1 MGRGLEGHFG
11 SVLGFFRRVM
21 AVRHSINVGSHSS
34 LDLSA
39 SEQMTLHDYSIT
51 LRRKLAKFAN
61 QENRLGIPLM
71 NLEPLKLA
79 ITNLKPTGKD
89 GFEGLLAL
97 ALSQITRNPMRLA
110 ASGIQ
115 FGVDGQGED
124 RLNPVCFEAK
134 RYSSNLSR
142 EVVLSKI
149 SDLGRRKNEAEI
161 LWVLGATVEVPN
173 QLVQDLHSE
182 GEEKGIA
189 TLVLDWNDHSLPSL
203 AVMLSR
209 ARSNIAGWIAERT
222 TASST
227 EDELK
232 RLLKQLRI
240 DEEAQARWEKL
251 YAEFSASE
259 ISGRQAIVANKSWL
273 ETTLSSQIKA
283 QSRFGQPTAPLRK
296 DIPVLA
302 RETVKHGIDTALGT
316 STTCIV
322 LGTEGVG
329 KSWIAAKVALEFGG
343 LSLIL
348 GAEKFEGINT
358 AELEKL
364 LAHEFATQTK
374 SAHANITRWKR
385 RLTAWEAK
393 PPCESFLLVVDGINQ
408 RPAVPWDRI
417 LMILEGFVED
427 RGGKLLVTSRP
438 RFFERHVQRG
448 FDRPQKITVSDWSAG
463 ERNQV
468 LSAADID
475 PSSLDTTTL
484 MSLLNPRL
492 LGIALSILPR
502 DNPNAWKG
510 LTVEGLLF
518 EHIRRT
524 QVDGFETQSPEDLCF
539 ALSQAAGCILD
550 TICNGQ
556 SDKQD
561 FVFESDLRSVKETRF
576 FQSVKGPSGGYTL
589 NEEGLSLALGF
600 ALIDRILS
608 SSSTFDELASH
619 VASLIEPIAALDQ
632 TSRIVLAALH
642 ICGCDPERHDP
653 SVLECLVN
661 AFCELQNLDDDAYP
675 QFYDV
680 VRKQPEAAL
689 SAAKRKLLEWRN
701 PINERWL
708 VKAVKQMFVSASTRP
723 AVEKAISDWLRHM
736 NTDAR
741 DQQTKFGRADEKD
754 EEHAEARQQEI
765 NLAIASLSDYEREV
779 FETCHIVKGDTGSLL
794 IQSLELLA
802 GEKLAPW
809 AESLATLSFGLHF
822 DHSINR
828 AHEAFRQLT
837 LFNRIDPVEAGDA
850 FLEAAEPFRTDD
862 TSPAGKWSLV
872 RMLYATGH
880 EDHSK
885 DAFAIGDALRKELN
899 LPDFHFSRLE
909 QICAT
914 DPCDPSSKR
923 PDNVSP
929 TIQSFSEIETGKL
942 LTAMG
947 RANEDMDFED
957 ALCAVS
963 RFGPETAVAKSREF
977 CRSIL
982 SRVGLP
988 LRQLASCGTY
998 LAPLL
1003 GPNDALEL
1011 SKRLREGRG
1020 LEILPE
1026 SEAKIVKC
1034 YMTMFAMHQLTGDE
1048 QLQLLVCENLAG
1060 DYAIDCIPSFK
1071 KPSEPAV
1078 LETLE
1083 AARHGGNVNAASSA
1097 LSLVAHTYDCLSP
1110 KLAET
1115 IAGFSESKNQ
1125 FVRAAVFQVAL
1136 HTDNELLRMCH
1147 LTSSWKAPESTG
1159 SSGYESAYGS
1169 ALLIDAVVHGNAK
1182 FEHILPRIAPESW
1195 YLAERRIGNDV
1206 THAIVKLLDMRL
1218 RKAAEASGDLVSAP
1232 VEVMIKPNDH
1242 VVHSF
1247 RSIEE
1252 RQPAGTSKDR
1262 LWNLVNPET
1271 DEAFQKR
1278 QKRKHKLFDEM
1289 ESMLAEKD
1297 ILLVVEQVDFDS
1309 FRALLADRKDVG
1321 LQWAQLLE
1329 RLPDQQLPWFKDFAL
1344 MIAAAVMSQDEGT
1357 AVRLLKRAI
1366 VSDAFVRRVFRDGLS
1381 IEHKAVWSCSASPA
1395 IELLW
1400 KERLTRCVSDDLI
1413 ALEVL
1418 AAERFGAKNFI
1429 LDFAGE
1435 LMRSARPV
1443 DIALGVTIAGF
1454 SKQFSHF
1461 KPVLGAFDPSVGFI
1475 GRATKAAR
1483 KVQDKALWTE
1493 HWVNKMWRAES
1504 PEGFWLNFN
1513 LAAKIIDARCEY
1525 GGSIYKKENNWH
1537 SFASLFTHARKE
1549 RIKKWQ
1555 KERAKTL
1562 YGSQKPNEL
1571 FLSKG
1576 LFT

>member
-11 SVLGFFRRVM
+11 SVLGFFRRVI

-39 SEQMTLHDYSIT
+39 PEQMTLHNYSIT
-51 LRRKLAKFAN
+51 LLRKLVKYASLDSL
-61 QENRLGIPLM
+61 LGIPLK

-79 ITNLKPTGKD
+79 LANLKPTGKD

-97 ALSQITRNPMRLA
+97 ALARIAGNPMRLA
-110 ASGIQ
+110 ASGFQ

-142 EVVLSKI
+142 EMVLSKI

-161 LWVLGATVEVPN
+161 LWVLGATVEVQN

-189 TLVLDWNDHSLPSL
+189 TLVLDWNNHSLPSL
-203 AVMLSR
+203 AVML
-209 ARSNIAGWIAERT
+209 AHAGNDIAGWIAART

-227 EDELK
+227 EDELE
-232 RLLKQLRI
+232 RLLEQLRI
-240 DEEAQARWEKL
+240 DKEAQARWEKL
-251 YAEFSASE
+251 FAEFSASE

-283 QSRFGQPTAPLRK
+283 RSHLGQPTAPLRK

-348 GAEKFEGINT
+348 GAEKFEGVNAT
-358 AELEKL
+358 ELEDL
-364 LAHEFATQTK
+364 LTHEFATQTK

-393 PPCESFLLVVDGINQ
+393 PPYEGFLLVVDGINQ
-408 RPAVPWDRI
+408 RPAVPWDCI
-417 LMILEGFVED
+417 LTILEGFVED

-448 FDRPQKITVSDWSAG
+448 FDCPQKITVSDWSAG
-463 ERNQV
+463 ERDQI
-468 LSAADID
+468 LSAAKID

-484 MSLLNPRL
+484 KSLFNPRL

-502 DNPNAWKG
+502 DNPKAWKG

-524 QVDGFETQSPEDLCF
+524 QVDGIETQSPEDLCF
-539 ALSQAAGCILD
+539 ALSQAAGRLLD

-619 VASLIEPIAALDQ
+619 IASLIEPIAALDQ
-632 TSRIVLAALH
+632 ASRIVLAALH

-653 SVLECLVN
+653 RVLECLVN

-680 VRKQPEAAL
+680 VQKQPEAAL

-708 VKAVKQMFVSASTRP
+708 LKAVKQMFVSASTRP
-723 AVEKAISDWLRHM
+723 AVEKAISDWLRHI

-754 EEHAEARQQEI
+754 DEHVEARQQEI
-765 NLAIASLSDYEREV
+765 NLAIASLSDYERKA
-779 FETCHIVKGDTGSLL
+779 FRTCHIVKGDTDSLL
-794 IQSLELLA
+794 KQSLELLA

-809 AESLATLSFGLHF
+809 AESLATLSFGFHF
-822 DHSINR
+822 DHSINQ
-828 AHEAFRQLT
+828 AHKAFDQLT
-837 LFNRIDPVEAGDA
+837 LFNRIDPVEARDA
-850 FLEAAEPFRTDD
+850 FLEAVEPFRTDD
-862 TSPAGKWSLV
+862 TSRAGKWSLV
-872 RMLYATGH
+872 SMLYATGR

-885 DAFAIGDALRKELN
+885 EAFAIGDALRKELN
-899 LPDFHFSRLE
+899 LPDFHFSHLE
-909 QICAT
+909 RICAT

-923 PDNVSP
+923 PDNVGPS
-929 TIQSFSEIETGKL
+929 IRGFSKIETGKL
-942 LTAMG
+942 LLATG
-947 RANEDMDFED
+947 RVKEDMDFND

-963 RFGPETAVAKSREF
+963 RFGPETAVAKSREL

-982 SRVGLP
+982 SRVGSP
-988 LRQLASCGTY
+988 LRQLALCGTY

-1003 GPNDALEL
+1003 EQNGALEL
-1011 SKRLREGRG
+1011 SKRLREGPG
-1020 LEILPE
+1020 LDILPE
-1026 SEAKIVKC
+1026 SEAKIVKF

-1048 QLQLLVCENLAG
+1048 QLQLLACENLAG
-1060 DYAIDCIPSFK
+1060 DHSLDCIPSFK

-1083 AARHGGNVNAASSA
+1083 AARHDGNGDAAVSA

-1115 IAGFSESKNQ
+1115 IAGFSESINQ
-1125 FVRAAVFQVAL
+1125 IVRAAVFQVAL
-1136 HTDNELLRMCH
+1136 HTDNERLRICH
-1147 LTSSWKAPESTG
+1147 LTSSWKAPEGTG
-1159 SSGYESAYGS
+1159 SKGYESAYGS
-1169 ALLIDAVVHGNAK
+1169 ALLIDAVVHGNTK

-1195 YLAERRIGNDV
+1195 YLAERRIGNNV

-1232 VEVMIKPNDH
+1232 VEAMIEPNDH

-1247 RSIEE
+1247 RSFEE
-1252 RQPAGTSKDR
+1252 RRPADTSKDR

-1278 QKRKHKLFDEM
+1278 QKRNHKLFDEM

-1429 LDFAGE
+1429 RGFAGE

-1454 SKQFSHF
+1454 SRQFSHF
-1461 KPVLGAFDPSVGFI
+1461 EPVLGDFDPSVGFI
-1475 GRATKAAR
+1475 GRAIKAAR
-1483 KVQDKALWTE
+1483 KAQDKAHWTE
-1493 HWVNKMWRAES
+1493 HWVNKMWSAEN

-1537 SFASLFTHARKE
+1537 SFASLFTHARKD
-1549 RIKKWQ
+1549 RIRKWQ

-1576 LFT
+1576 LIN